1 MVETPAAAMLA
12 DTIAA
17 EADFLSVGTNDL
29 TQYALASDR
38 GNAAVSAMADALH
51 PAVLRLIR
59 EAARGAQKHGRWLGV
74 CGGLASDPLAAP
86 ILIGLGVT
94 ELSVAPAADRDDQ
107 GCGEAA
113 AQRCLPRPRRTR
125 VQRCIRAG
133 GPNHRRGG
141 ARMKLRVDR
150 LQPLGRALMLPI
162 AVLPIAALLLRLGQ
176 PDLLDIPFIA
186 AAGDAIFSNLG
197 LLFAAGVAVGLA
209 RENHGAAGLAGVV
222 AYVVATEGA
231 KVLLKLPPDVIR
243 SSDLEQAAWRAKEI
257 AKLSVPAGILSGII
271 AGLLYNRFSNIKLP
285 DYLAF
290 FAGRRFV
297 PIVAGFAG
305 VVGAALFGFGFPWF
319 EAAIDSL
326 SQWVVSAGPLGLFLY
341 GLLNRLL
348 LITGLHHIIN
358 NIAWFLL
365 GDFHGATGDLK
376 RFFAGD
382 PTAGSFM
389 AGFFPVMMF
398 GLPAACLAMY
408 RTALPERRKA
418 VGGLFLSLALTS
430 LLTGVTEPIEFTF
443 MFLAP
448 LLFVVHAVLTGT
460 AMVIMNA
467 ARREARLRLL
477 RRPVRLCAQFRPCD
491 AAAAAASGGSR
502 LFRHLLR
509 HLPLVH
515 SPLRPGDSRP
525 GGGAADRG
533 ARGGRWSRQAIRRG
547 ARRSCKPEDVDAC
560 TTRLRL
566 DLADPAA
573 IDEAAL
579 RRSGR
584 GASYGRAAIR
594 SRSCSAPS
602 PTRSPGKSARRRLL
616 PEHMIRLT
624 LRWASWMFSRPQGSP
639 G

>member
-1 MVETPAAAMLA
+1 
-12 DTIAA
+12 
-17 EADFLSVGTNDL
+17 
-29 TQYALASDR
+29 
-38 GNAAVSAMADALH
+38 
-51 PAVLRLIR
+51 
-59 EAARGAQKHGRWLGV
+59 
-74 CGGLASDPLAAP
+74 
-86 ILIGLGVT
+86 
-94 ELSVAPAADRDDQ
+94 
-107 GCGEAA
+107 
-113 AQRCLPRPRRTR
+113 
-125 VQRCIRAG
+125 
-133 GPNHRRGG
+133 
-141 ARMKLRVDR
+141 MKLRVDR

-162 AVLPIAALLLRLGQ
+162 AVLPIAALLLRFGQ
-176 PDLLDIPFIA
+176 PDMFDIPFIA
-186 AAGDAIFSNLG
+186 AAGNAIFSNLG

-209 RENHGAAGLAGVV
+209 RENHGAAALAGVV

-243 SSDLEQAAWRAKEI
+243 SSDLEQSAWRAKEI
-257 AKLSVPAGILSGII
+257 AKLSVPAGILSGIV
-271 AGLLYNRFSNIKLP
+271 AGMLYNRFSNIKLP

-297 PIVAGFAG
+297 PIVAGLAG

-319 EAAIDSL
+319 EAGIDSL

-408 RTALPERRKA
+408 RNALPERRKA

-430 LLTGVTEPIEFTF
+430 LLTGVTEPVEFTF
-443 MFLAP
+443 IFLAP

-460 AMVIMNA
+460 AMVIMNLLGVKLGFGFSAGLIDYVLNFGLATRPLLLLPVGA
-467 ARREARLRLL
+467 AYFIIYYAIFSWCIRRFNLATPGREAEPQTVAL
-477 RRPVRLCAQFRPCD
+477 
-491 AAAAAASGGSR
+491 AAADGRGSQFVAALGGPAN
-502 LFRHLLR
+502 LKT
-509 HLPLVH
+509 
-515 SPLRPGDSRP
+515 
-525 GGGAADRG
+525 
-533 ARGGRWSRQAIRRG
+533 I
-547 ARRSCKPEDVDAC
+547 DAC

-573 IDEAAL
+573 IDEAVLKAL
-579 RRSGR
+579 GSR
-584 GASYGRAAIR
+584 GIVRPGGNTLQIVLGPIADQVAGEIRAAASTPRTYDPSDLAMGIVDVLAPAGIAR
-594 SRSCSAPS
+594 VSRCAS
-602 PTRSPGKSARRRLL
+602 RLL
-616 PEHMIRLT
+616 IDLHNVSGFSAAELERLNTRGWVALADGVQIVIGPEAETVHREIEARLAPT
-624 LRWASWMFSRPQGSP
+624 
-639 G
+639 

>member
-1 MVETPAAAMLA
+1 
-12 DTIAA
+12 
-17 EADFLSVGTNDL
+17 
-29 TQYALASDR
+29 
-38 GNAAVSAMADALH
+38 
-51 PAVLRLIR
+51 
-59 EAARGAQKHGRWLGV
+59 
-74 CGGLASDPLAAP
+74 
-86 ILIGLGVT
+86 
-94 ELSVAPAADRDDQ
+94 
-107 GCGEAA
+107 
-113 AQRCLPRPRRTR
+113 
-125 VQRCIRAG
+125 
-133 GPNHRRGG
+133 
-141 ARMKLRVDR
+141 MKLRVDR

-162 AVLPIAALLLRLGQ
+162 AVLPIAALLLRFGQ
-176 PDLLDIPFIA
+176 ADMFDIPFIA

-209 RENHGAAGLAGVV
+209 RENHGAAALAGVV

-231 KVLLKLPPDVIR
+231 KVLLKLPPDLVR

-257 AKLSVPAGILSGII
+257 AKLSVPAGILSGIV

-297 PIVAGFAG
+297 PIAAGFAG

-319 EAAIDSL
+319 EAAINSL

-408 RTALPERRKA
+408 RNALPERRKA

-430 LLTGVTEPIEFTF
+430 LLTGVTEPVEFTF
-443 MFLAP
+443 IFLAP

-460 AMVIMNA
+460 AMVIMNLLGVKLGFGFSAGLIDYVLNFGLATRPLLLLPVGA
-467 ARREARLRLL
+467 AYFVIYYAIFSWCIRHFNLATPGREAEPQTVALVVGDGRGS
-477 RRPVRLCAQFRPCD
+477 QFV
-491 AAAAAASGGSR
+491 AA
-502 LFRHLLR
+502 L
-509 HLPLVH
+509 
-515 SPLRPGDSRP
+515 
-525 GGGAADRG
+525 GGAANLK
-533 ARGGRWSRQAIRRG
+533 S
-547 ARRSCKPEDVDAC
+547 VDAC

-566 DLADPAA
+566 DLANSTAV
-573 IDEAAL
+573 DEPAL
-579 RRSGR
+579 RALGAR
-584 GASYGRAAIR
+584 GIVRPGGNALQVVLGPIADQVAGEIRAAAVAPVARDPSDLATAIVDVLGPAGIR
-594 SRSCSAPS
+594 AIGRCGSRLVIELDDPSAFSAAELDRLRTRGWVRMRRTLQIIIGPDAASVESQIKGLSAPS
-602 PTRSPGKSARRRLL
+602 
-616 PEHMIRLT
+616 
-624 LRWASWMFSRPQGSP
+624 
-639 G
+639 